1 MLKHKP
7 LNDLYEY
14 IHSEAEKLLTLGI
27 KDSTKL
33 IKVKYKT

>member
-7 LNDLYEY
+7 LNNVYEY
-14 IHSEAEKLLTLGI
+14 IHSETEKLLNLGI

-33 IKVKYKT
+33 IEVKYKT